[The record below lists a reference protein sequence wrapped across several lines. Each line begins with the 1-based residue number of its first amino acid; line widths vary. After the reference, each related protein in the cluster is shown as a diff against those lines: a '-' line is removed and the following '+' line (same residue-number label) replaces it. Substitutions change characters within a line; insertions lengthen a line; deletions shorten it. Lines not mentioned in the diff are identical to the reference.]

1 IQILLAP
8 DTFEPGIKC
17 GQVVEIQRDEPTAN
31 VSGDERQATL
41 WVDKPL
47 FHKGFGRQFLLVSLP
62 AGQCWLLCSVRT
74 NGQDA
79 HATLER
85 GQRHLV
91 RWRLAGWHNPLRYSH
106 AHPSQLDNE
115 PWYVAA
121 RQWTYHKP
129 AGMYLF
135 SPPDE
140 AGTGARNG
148 VTSRFWRSSSA
159 WAASPIAAKR
169 GRVSATVI
177 RS

>member
-1 IQILLAP
+1 SLAPTICRRTTKQQMPAVLRGALLVSRGNELIQVIQILLAP

-91 RWRLAGWHNPLRYSH
+91 RWRLAGWHVPLCY
-106 AHPSQLDNE
+106 
-115 PWYVAA
+115 
-121 RQWTYHKP
+121 
-129 AGMYLF
+129 
-135 SPPDE
+135 
-140 AGTGARNG
+140 
-148 VTSRFWRSSSA
+148 
-159 WAASPIAAKR
+159 
-169 GRVSATVI
+169 
-177 RS
+177 